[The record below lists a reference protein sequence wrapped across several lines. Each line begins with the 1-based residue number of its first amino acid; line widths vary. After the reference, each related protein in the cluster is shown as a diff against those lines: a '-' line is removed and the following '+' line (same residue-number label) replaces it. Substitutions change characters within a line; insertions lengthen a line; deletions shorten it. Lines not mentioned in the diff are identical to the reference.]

1 MRRDGNRKFRVR
13 PGRIARRALRSTL
26 SLPLILGLITVA
38 TLGTPRG
45 EAQDAAA
52 AARGQAKFDYMCA
65 PCHGAGIGDDGRE
78 MLPGTDALRIKYR
91 GTLPALLTE
100 RRDLTYETIRAF
112 VRQGVFSMPPFRPT
126 EITDDEIRDIAAY
139 IAETSR

>member
-1 MRRDGNRKFRVR
+1 MTLQYKST
-13 PGRIARRALRSTL
+13 ALSAAV
-26 SLPLILGLITVA
+26 LIVVA
-38 TLGTPRG
+38 AFQMGPTA
-45 EAQDAAA
+45 AQDADDEAIE
-52 AARGQAKFDYMCA
+52 RGRQKYEYMCV
-65 PCHGAGIGDDGRE
+65 PCHGDGIGDDGRA

-91 GTLPALLTE
+91 GELPALLTE
-100 RRDLTYETIRAF
+100 RSDLTYESIRVF

>member
-1 MRRDGNRKFRVR
+1 MI
-13 PGRIARRALRSTL
+13 PRIRYSAALTL
-26 SLPLILGLITVA
+26 AGAAIVLAAPALAQGDAAIR
-38 TLGTPRG
+38 RG
-45 EAQDAAA
+45 EQ
-52 AARGQAKFDYMCA
+52 KFEYMCA
-65 PCHGAGIGDDGRE
+65 PCHGPGIGDDGRA
-78 MLPGTDALRIKYR
+78 MLPGTDALRLKYR

-100 RRDLTYETIRAF
+100 RSDLTYEAIRAF